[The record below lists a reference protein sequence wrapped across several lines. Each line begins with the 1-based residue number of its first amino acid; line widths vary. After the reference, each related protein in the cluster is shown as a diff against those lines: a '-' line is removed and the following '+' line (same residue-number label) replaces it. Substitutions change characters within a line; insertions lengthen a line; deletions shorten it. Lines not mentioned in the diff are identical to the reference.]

1 MISGELETKI
11 KFDEVKDRERIE
23 NARSVLTE
31 IWLAFQNTGGYTST
45 EQETLSHAACI
56 LNNILDGETF

>member
-11 KFDEVKDRERIE
+11 KFDEAKDRERIE

-31 IWLAFQNTGGYTST
+31 IRLAFQNTGGYTST
-45 EQETLSHAACI
+45 EQETLSHAAYI
-56 LNNILDGETF
+56 LSNILDGETF